1 MDHQSSIFTVGSSR
15 LGCSRRSQ
23 GSKVLSPMLVPL
35 TKAMGL
41 RAGRL
46 VALVYMLCILPP
58 TLSFALPGS
67 HAVSPCLTDANH
79 VPGMMHVHAQAP
91 TAHLHA
97 DGHMHDHVMAHSDDR
112 AIAGAHNYEQIPAL
126 AERSRQRIRNF
137 YADFNDRLA
146 DVAFTAGDEF
156 SVADI
161 TSVVTVDFQPRRPV
175 SG

>member
-1 MDHQSSIFTVGSSR
+1 M
-15 LGCSRRSQ
+15 
-23 GSKVLSPMLVPL
+23 P
-35 TKAMGL
+35 
-41 RAGRL
+41 
-46 VALVYMLCILPP
+46 
-58 TLSFALPGS
+58 
-67 HAVSPCLTDANH
+67 
-79 VPGMMHVHAQAP
+79 
-91 TAHLHA
+91 A
-97 DGHMHDHVMAHSDDR
+97 DGHMHDHVMAHSDNR

-146 DVAFTAGDEF
+146 DVAFMAGDEF